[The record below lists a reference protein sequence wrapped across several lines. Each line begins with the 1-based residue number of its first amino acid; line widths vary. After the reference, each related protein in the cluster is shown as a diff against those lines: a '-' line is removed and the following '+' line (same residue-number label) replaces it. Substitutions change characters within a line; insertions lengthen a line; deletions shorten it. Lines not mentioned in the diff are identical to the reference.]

1 MARMFDFDHVGTI
14 DIGRRGEESRYLAF
28 RGDFTA
34 ARARS
39 PRVALRVAN
48 RFHEK
53 RARESNNVVPATR
66 ANWISRVYRFCGNEN
81 SVDVSFDRRQVALQS
96 SSAFVFVIGGRARDI
111 FSWTVLLTGVK
122 VGPMKSG
129 NRSVD
134 IGR

>member
-53 RARESNNVVPATR
+53 RAA
-66 ANWISRVYRFCGNEN
+66 SRTTLSPQLERTGFLGFIGFAAMKIRSTCH
-81 SVDVSFDRRQVALQS
+81 SIVDRSLFSHLLPSFS
-96 SSAFVFVIGGRARDI
+96 SSADVLAI
-111 FSWTVLLTGVK
+111 FLAGLYYLPVLR
-122 VGPMKSG
+122 SG
-129 NRSVD
+129 Q
-134 IGR
+134 